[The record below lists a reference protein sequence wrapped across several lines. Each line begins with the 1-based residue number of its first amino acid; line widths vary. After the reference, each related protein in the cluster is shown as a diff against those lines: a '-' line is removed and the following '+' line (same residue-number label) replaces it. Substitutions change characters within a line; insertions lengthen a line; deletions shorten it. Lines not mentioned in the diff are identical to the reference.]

1 MIIARLLGGLGNQL
15 FQYAAAR
22 AVALRHREELRFDI
36 SGFASLPGRSYRLHH
51 FGIEGRPL
59 EGEELSTLGVEGLH
73 SPWGQLKRKLGLRP
87 KMPIIT
93 EPHFHFDSR
102 LEQAPAHCYLSGY
115 WQSPRYFAGIGPHI
129 RREFQVRGP
138 LSERTLDLAQ
148 SIAASESVAIHVRRG
163 DYISNPTA
171 ASVHG
176 TCGSA
181 YYATA
186 ERLLLENRPRVQAFI
201 FSDEPEWAASN
212 LRLAMPATFVDHN
225 PPDRDYEDL
234 HLMAQCKHHII
245 ANSTFSWWGAWLAT
259 HPDKFVVAPR
269 VWFQGA
275 DHRVDDLIPP
285 EWKRA

>member
-22 AVALRHREELRFDI
+22 AVAVRHDQELRFDI
-36 SGFASLPGRSYRLHH
+36 SGFASLPGRSYRLDH
-51 FGIEGRPL
+51 FRIEGRPL
-59 EGEELSTLGVEGLH
+59 ESAELGALGLKGLH
-73 SPWGQLKRKLGLRP
+73 SPWGRLKRKIGLLP
-87 KMPIIT
+87 TVPVIT
-93 EPHFHFDSR
+93 EPHFHFDPR

-115 WQSPRYFAGIGPHI
+115 WQSPCYFAKVETQI
-129 RREFQVRGP
+129 RQEFRVRSP
-138 LSERTLDLAQ
+138 LSPRTLELADR
-148 SIAASESVAIHVRRG
+148 IAASESVAIHVRRG
-163 DYISNPTA
+163 DYISNRTA
-171 ASVHG
+171 AAVHG
-176 TCGSA
+176 ACGSE
-181 YYATA
+181 YYAAA
-186 ERLLLENRPRVQAFI
+186 ERLLLENRPGVQAFV
-201 FSDEPEWAASN
+201 FSDEPAWAAGN

-259 HPDKFVVAPR
+259 HPHKFVVAPR

-275 DHRVDDLIPP
+275 DHRVDDLIPH

>member
-22 AVALRHREELRFDI
+22 AVALRHAQELRFDI
-36 SGFASLPGRSYRLHH
+36 SGFVSLSGRSYRLHH
-51 FGIEGRPL
+51 FKIEGRPL
-59 EGEELSTLGVEGLH
+59 EGAELGTFGLQGLH
-73 SPWGQLKRKLGLRP
+73 SPWGRLKRKLGLRP
-87 KMPIIT
+87 GIPVIA

-102 LEQAPAHCYLSGY
+102 LEQASANCYLSGY
-115 WQSPRYFAGIGPHI
+115 WQSPRYFAGIDSQI
-129 RREFQVRGP
+129 RQEFQVRDS
-138 LSERTLDLAQ
+138 LSERTLEIAQ
-148 SIAASESVAIHVRRG
+148 RIAASESVAIHVRRG
-163 DYISNPTA
+163 DYVSNSTA
-171 ASVHG
+171 AAVHG

-186 ERLLLENRPRVQAFI
+186 ERLLLEQHPGAQAFV
-201 FSDEPEWAASN
+201 FSDEPAWAAGN
-212 LRLAMPATFVDHN
+212 LRLGMPATFVDHN

-259 HPDKFVVAPR
+259 HPLKFVVAPR
-269 VWFQGA
+269 VWFHGV
-275 DHRVDDLIPP
+275 DHRVDDLIPR